1 MLSEKL
7 EHFEI
12 AAAPLS
18 GTIVNALYKLGALQE
33 LELDNTKLSGALL
46 PFHASTC
53 PPPHLFTTPLP
64 RFHVPPPPT
73 SSLLL
78 SHASTPLPHTHLFT
92 TTLPHLDVPP
102 TPTPLHGRMSQR
114 HCHLAI

>member
-53 PPPHLFTTPLP
+53 PPPP
-64 RFHVPPPPT
+64 
-73 SSLLL
+73 
-78 SHASTPLPHTHLFT
+78 HLFT

-102 TPTPLHGRMSQR
+102 PNTHTSARSKVAAAL
-114 HCHLAI
+114 